1 MARNSVNAGLQQR
14 GKVMGMEFPL
24 PTQGY
29 VVSIVAPPEFEDG
42 ETPRTRVRGA
52 LEFYNRRNKQTESVF
67 IGLTVFGPSASVLHK
82 YAEVGGQVFVVVNE
96 AFSIGIPAELQEGKQ
111 IYFDFSG
118 NSVRL
123 LRSSNGSRGAGV
135 ADSDNGESAGIEF

>member
-67 IGLTVFGPSASVLHK
+67 IGLTVFGPSAKILAQ
-82 YAEVGGQVFVVVNE
+82 YGEVGGQVFVVVNE

-123 LRSSNGSRGAGV
+123 LRSSNGSRGTGGA
-135 ADSDNGESAGIEF
+135 ASDDGESAGIEF